1 MKYNNFK
8 KQRKSKK
15 PKKSKKNAWTPL
27 VRLEL
32 TKENFPNAD
41 VSSLE
46 YDEYWRNDE
55 YIVKV
60 YYPNNPSHQFPNNKF
75 TWLCF
80 RNVRNSHTAHD
91 WRDMQM
97 MKNEICGE
105 ERTAV
110 EVFPPMS
117 KLVDTCNQFHLW
129 VYPEDYELDFGYKH
143 QHIVPNTEMAH
154 EDTRNFLAKSLDE
167 AKTPDEKNY
176 VIALTER
183 IVNDPTFG
191 KQRAMPEHFLSPE
204 LMDKLGYRY
213 EKGDDK

>member
-1 MKYNNFK
+1 MKYNSFK

-15 PKKSKKNAWTPL
+15 SKKSKKNAWTPL
-27 VRLEL
+27 VRFEL
-32 TKENFPNAD
+32 TNEYFPNVD

-46 YDEYWRNDE
+46 YDEYWCNDE

-60 YYPNNPSHQFPNNKF
+60 YYPNNPAHQFSNNKF

-80 RNVRNSHTAHD
+80 RNVRNTHTAHD

-117 KLVDTCNQFHLW
+117 KLVDTCNQFHMW
-129 VYPEDYELDFGYKH
+129 VYPEDYKLDFGYNE
-143 QHIVPNTEMAH
+143 QSIMPNT
-154 EDTRNFLAKSLDE
+154 TIAKEAFNNSMNKAIKE
-167 AKTPDEKNY
+167 AKTEEEKRY
-176 VIALTER
+176 LLSTKHRVE
-183 IVNDPTFG
+183 VDPTHG

-213 EKGDDK
+213 ERGDDK

>member
-1 MKYNNFK
+1 MKYNSFK

-15 PKKSKKNAWTPL
+15 SKKSKKNAWTPL
-27 VRLEL
+27 VRFEL
-32 TKENFPNAD
+32 TNEYFPDVD

-80 RNVRNSHTAHD
+80 RNVRNTHTAHD

-143 QHIVPNTEMAH
+143 QEIYPNAETVKEATENYLAN
-154 EDTRNFLAKSLDE
+154 RLAKAE
-167 AKTPDEKNY
+167 TVEEKND
-176 VIALTER
+176 VANLAKRLIG
-183 IVNDPTFG
+183 DPTFG
-191 KQRAMPEHFLSPE
+191 KQRPMSEHFLSPE

-213 EKGDDK
+213 ERGDDK